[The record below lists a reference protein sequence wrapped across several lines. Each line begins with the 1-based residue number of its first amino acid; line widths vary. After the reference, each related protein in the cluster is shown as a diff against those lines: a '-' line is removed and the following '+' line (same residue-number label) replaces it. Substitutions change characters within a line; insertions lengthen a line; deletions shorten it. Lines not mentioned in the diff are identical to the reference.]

1 MPPFAALLIL
11 SFTGSL
17 ASIMLSRGV
26 YFFAEQVFRFDK
38 AQNLWMGLGSGAAYI
53 VGAMPSHA
61 FAHRLGERRLI
72 LLLIVAQ
79 VAVMAAMGVH
89 TRPWLVVG
97 GLLVFQVLNG
107 MMWPV
112 VESYVGAGRSPVATS
127 KALGHFNVTW
137 CSTVPV
143 GMIITG
149 VIVEEAPRWLFISG
163 AILFVIT
170 LALAGFIAARPAHIE
185 HDHPD
190 RPPASQM
197 LHFRAL
203 LISSRW
209 VMLYSY
215 TLLFLLLP
223 MMPAL
228 FKELGHSTAGAAAL
242 GSTFDWLRV
251 FTFIGLGVYVG
262 WHSRAGL
269 QWLTIV
275 LLPAGFIPIML
286 GTLVFKSTLMVI
298 FGAAVFGFAAGLA
311 YYAALYYAMV
321 VKNAA
326 VDAGG
331 GHEAFI
337 GLGYTLGPAVGL
349 IGHYVGQMNNV
360 PYEVGMIGGIVVL
373 VIICTIGAVRPLLA
387 SRRGE

>member
-137 CSTVPV
+137 CSTV
-143 GMIITG
+143 
-149 VIVEEAPRWLFISG
+149 
-163 AILFVIT
+163 
-170 LALAGFIAARPAHIE
+170 FIAARPAHIE

-251 FTFIGLGVYVG
+251 FTFIGLVVYV
-262 WHSRAGL
+262 
-269 QWLTIV
+269 I
-275 LLPAGFIPIML
+275 
-286 GTLVFKSTLMVI
+286 
-298 FGAAVFGFAAGLA
+298 
-311 YYAALYYAMV
+311 
-321 VKNAA
+321 
-326 VDAGG
+326 
-331 GHEAFI
+331 
-337 GLGYTLGPAVGL
+337 
-349 IGHYVGQMNNV
+349 
-360 PYEVGMIGGIVVL
+360 
-373 VIICTIGAVRPLLA
+373 
-387 SRRGE
+387 